1 MRLIILTRL
10 NKIVKG
16 QSYLSQHEYLTENL
30 GTKIISPWNI
40 MSSLEFLEMFEDA
53 FTFFSIISTF
63 LFYIFVTQRYRKCL
77 LWILTENYYLSCVK
91 TMQLYCFCLQIS
103 ENLLKIICFFL
114 KVTVLVIFSIALTKQ
129 HDQRNL

>member
-1 MRLIILTRL
+1 
-10 NKIVKG
+10 
-16 QSYLSQHEYLTENL
+16 
-30 GTKIISPWNI
+30 
-40 MSSLEFLEMFEDA
+40 MFEDA

-103 ENLLKIICFFL
+103 ENLLEIICFFL